1 MLKVGVI
8 GAGYLGK
15 KHLKIVEN
23 SSFFDLIGFY
33 DENDNTKE
41 NLSKNSNYVSFDQ
54 IDSLIDAT
62 DIIIIVT
69 PTLSHFDL
77 AKKVIKAKKHVFIEK
92 PICST
97 VEQAYQLIDLEEKN
111 KVFGQ
116 VGHIERFNPA
126 FEAIKSSIGSPQF
139 IEAQRFAE
147 FNPRGTD
154 VSVVL
159 DLMIHDI
166 DIVLSVVKSEI
177 EKIDASGFSVISET
191 PDICNARIKFKNGC
205 VANLTANRVSLKKI
219 RKTRFFLNNSYVEIN
234 YLTQNAEIVK
244 VKDIPKVKDDLSILV
259 TNAEGKRK
267 KIVIENPIITKYNS
281 IKKELEDFYHC
292 ILENKKPK
300 VSLLD
305 GARALE
311 VAKKIMECI

>member
-15 KHLKIVEN
+15 KHLKILE
-23 SSFFDLIGFY
+23 SSPFFDLIGFY
-33 DENDNTKE
+33 DKNENIRE

-54 IDSLIDAT
+54 IDSLINAIDTVIIAT
-62 DIIIIVT
+62 
-69 PTLSHFDL
+69 PALSHFEL
-77 AKKVIKAKKHVFIEK
+77 AKKVLNAKKHVFIEK

-97 VEQAYQLIDLEEKN
+97 VEQAYQLTNLEDEN

-126 FEAIKSSIGSPQF
+126 FEAIKSSIDSPQF
-139 IEAQRFAE
+139 IEAHRFAE

-166 DIVLSVVKSEI
+166 DIVLSVVKSKI
-177 EKIDASGFSVISET
+177 KKIDASGFSVISET
-191 PDICNARIKFKNGC
+191 PDICNARIIFENGC
-205 VANLTANRVSLKKI
+205 IANLTANRVSLKKI
-219 RKTRFFLNNSYVEIN
+219 RKTRFFFKNRYIEID
-234 YLTQNAEIVK
+234 YLTQNIEVVK
-244 VKDIPKVKDDLSILV
+244 VKDIPKVKDDISILV

-267 KIVIENPIITKYNS
+267 KIVIENPIITKHNS
-281 IKKELEDFYHC
+281 IQKELEDFYHC
-292 ILENKKPK
+292 ILEDRKPR
-300 VSLLD
+300 VSLND

-311 VAKKIMECI
+311 VAEKIMESI

>member
-15 KHLKIVEN
+15 KHLKILEN

-33 DENDNTKE
+33 DKNENIRE

-62 DIIIIVT
+62 DTIIIAT
-69 PTLSHFDL
+69 PTLSHFEL
-77 AKKVIKAKKHVFIEK
+77 AKKVLNAKKHVFIEK

-97 VEQAYQLIDLEEKN
+97 VEQAYQLTNLEDEN

-116 VGHIERFNPA
+116 VGHVERFNPA
-126 FEAIKSSIGSPQF
+126 FEAIKSSIDSPQF
-139 IEAQRFAE
+139 IEAHRFAE

-177 EKIDASGFSVISET
+177 KKIDASGFSVISET
-191 PDICNARIKFKNGC
+191 PDICNARIIFENGC

-219 RKTRFFLNNSYVEIN
+219 RKTRFFFKNRYVEID
-234 YLTQNAEIVK
+234 YLTQNIEIVK
-244 VKDIPKVKDDLSILV
+244 VKEIPKVKDDMSIFV

-267 KIVIENPIITKYNS
+267 KIVIENPIITKHNS
-281 IKKELEDFYHC
+281 IQKELEDFYHC
-292 ILENKKPK
+292 ILENRKPR
-300 VSLLD
+300 VSLHD

-311 VAKKIMECI
+311 VAKKIMESI

>member
-15 KHLKIVEN
+15 KHLKILE
-23 SSFFDLIGFY
+23 SSPFFDLIGFY
-33 DENDNTKE
+33 DKNENIRE

-62 DIIIIVT
+62 DTIIIAT
-69 PTLSHFDL
+69 PALSHFEL
-77 AKKVIKAKKHVFIEK
+77 AKKVLNAKKHVFIEK

-97 VEQAYQLIDLEEKN
+97 VEQAYQLTNLEDEN

-116 VGHIERFNPA
+116 VGHVERFNPA
-126 FEAIKSSIGSPQF
+126 FEAIKSSIDSPQF
-139 IEAQRFAE
+139 IEAHRFAE

-166 DIVLSVVKSEI
+166 DIVLSVVKSKI
-177 EKIDASGFSVISET
+177 KKIDASGFSLISET
-191 PDICNARIKFKNGC
+191 PDICNARIIFENGC
-205 VANLTANRVSLKKI
+205 IANLTANRVSLKKI
-219 RKTRFFLNNSYVEIN
+219 RKTRFFLKNRYVEID
-234 YLTQNAEIVK
+234 YLTQNIEIVK
-244 VKDIPKVKDDLSILV
+244 VKDIPKDKDDISILV

-267 KIVIENPIITKYNS
+267 KIVIENPIITKHNS
-281 IKKELEDFYHC
+281 IQKELEDFYHC
-292 ILENKKPK
+292 ILENRKPR
-300 VSLLD
+300 VSLHD

-311 VAKKIMECI
+311 VAKKIMESI

>member
-33 DENDNTKE
+33 DDNENTKE

-54 IDSLIDAT
+54 IDSLIDAA

-97 VEQAYQLIDLEEKN
+97 IEQAYQLIDLEDKN

-116 VGHIERFNPA
+116 VGHVERFNPA

-166 DIVLSVVKSEI
+166 DIVLSIVKSEI

-191 PDICNARIKFKNGC
+191 PDICNARIIFKNGC

-219 RKTRFFLNNSYVEIN
+219 RKTRFFLKNRYVEID
-234 YLTQNAEIVK
+234 YLTHNVEIVK
-244 VKDIPKVKDDLSILV
+244 VKDFPKVKDDLSIIV

-281 IKKELEDFYHC
+281 IQKELEDFYHC
-292 ILENKKPK
+292 ILENQKPK

>member
-15 KHLKIVEN
+15 KHLKILE
-23 SSFFDLIGFY
+23 SSPFFDLIGFY
-33 DENDNTKE
+33 DKNENIRE

-54 IDSLIDAT
+54 IDSLINAT
-62 DIIIIVT
+62 DTVIIAT
-69 PTLSHFDL
+69 PALSHFEL
-77 AKKVIKAKKHVFIEK
+77 AKKVLNAKKHVFIEK

-97 VEQAYQLIDLEEKN
+97 VEQAYQLTNLEDEN

-126 FEAIKSSIGSPQF
+126 FEAIKSSIDSPQF
-139 IEAQRFAE
+139 IEAHRFAE

-166 DIVLSVVKSEI
+166 DIILSVVKSKI
-177 EKIDASGFSVISET
+177 KKIDASGFSVISET
-191 PDICNARIKFKNGC
+191 PDICNARIIFENGC
-205 VANLTANRVSLKKI
+205 IANLTANRVSLKKI
-219 RKTRFFLNNSYVEIN
+219 RKTRFFLKNRYVEID
-234 YLTQNAEIVK
+234 YLTQNIEIVK
-244 VKDIPKVKDDLSILV
+244 VKDIPKDKDDISILV

-267 KIVIENPIITKYNS
+267 KIVIENPIITKHNS
-281 IKKELEDFYHC
+281 IQKELEDFYHC
-292 ILENKKPK
+292 ISENRKPR
-300 VSLLD
+300 VSLHD

-311 VAKKIMECI
+311 VAKKIMESI

>member
-33 DENDNTKE
+33 DENENTKE

-97 VEQAYQLIDLEEKN
+97 IEQAYQLIDLEDKN

-116 VGHIERFNPA
+116 VGHVERFNPA

-177 EKIDASGFSVISET
+177 EKVDASGFSVISET
-191 PDICNARIKFKNGC
+191 PDICNARIIFKNGC

-219 RKTRFFLNNSYVEIN
+219 RKTRFFLKNRYVAID
-234 YLTQNAEIVK
+234 YLTQNVEIVK

-281 IKKELEDFYHC
+281 IQKELEDFYHC
-292 ILENKKPK
+292 ILENQKPK

-305 GARALE
+305 GTRALE

>member
-33 DENDNTKE
+33 DENENTKE

-97 VEQAYQLIDLEEKN
+97 VEQAYQLIDLEDKN

-116 VGHIERFNPA
+116 VGHVERFNPA

-177 EKIDASGFSVISET
+177 EKVDASGFSVISET
-191 PDICNARIKFKNGC
+191 PDICNARIIFKNGC

-219 RKTRFFLNNSYVEIN
+219 RKTRFFLKNRYVAID
-234 YLTQNAEIVK
+234 YLTQNVEIVK
-244 VKDIPKVKDDLSILV
+244 VEDIPKVKDDLSILV

-281 IKKELEDFYHC
+281 IKKELEDFYHS
-292 ILENKKPK
+292 ILENQNPK

>member
-126 FEAIKSSIGSPQF
+126 FEAIKSSIGLPQF

-267 KIVIENPIITKYNS
+267 KIVIENPIITKHNS
-281 IKKELEDFYHC
+281 IQKELEDFYHC
-292 ILENKKPK
+292 ILENQKPK

>member
-33 DENDNTKE
+33 DENENTKE

-97 VEQAYQLIDLEEKN
+97 VEQAYQLIDLEDKN

-116 VGHIERFNPA
+116 VGHVERFNPA

-177 EKIDASGFSVISET
+177 EKVDASGFSVISET
-191 PDICNARIKFKNGC
+191 PDICNARIIFKNGC

-219 RKTRFFLNNSYVEIN
+219 RKTRFFLKNRYVAID
-234 YLTQNAEIVK
+234 YLTQNVEIVK

-292 ILENKKPK
+292 ILKNQNPK

-305 GARALE
+305 GTRALE

>member
-33 DENDNTKE
+33 DENENTKE

-97 VEQAYQLIDLEEKN
+97 VEQAYQLIDLENKN

-116 VGHIERFNPA
+116 VGHVERFNPA

-281 IKKELEDFYHC
+281 IKKELEDFYHS
-292 ILENKKPK
+292 ILENQNPK

>member
-1 MLKVGVI
+1 MLKIGVI

-33 DENDNTKE
+33 DENENIKE
-41 NLSKNSNYVSFDQ
+41 NLSKNSNYVSFDE

-62 DIIIIVT
+62 DAVIIAT
-69 PTLSHFDL
+69 PTLFHFEL
-77 AKKVIKAKKHVFIEK
+77 AKKVLNSKKHVFIEK

-97 VEQAYQLIDLEEKN
+97 VEQAYQLTNLKDEN

-116 VGHIERFNPA
+116 VGHVERFNPA
-126 FEAIKSSIGSPQF
+126 FEAIKSSIDSPQF
-139 IEAQRFAE
+139 IEAHRFAE

-166 DIVLSVVKSEI
+166 DIVLSVVKSKI
-177 EKIDASGFSVISET
+177 KKIDASGFSVISET
-191 PDICNARIKFKNGC
+191 PDICNARIIFENGC

-219 RKTRFFLNNSYVEIN
+219 RKTRFFLKNRYVEID
-234 YLTQNAEIVK
+234 YLTQNIEIVK
-244 VKDIPKVKDDLSILV
+244 VKDIPKVKDDISILV

-267 KIVIENPIITKYNS
+267 KIVIENPIITKHNS
-281 IKKELEDFYHC
+281 IQKELEDFYHC
-292 ILENKKPK
+292 ISENRKPR
-300 VSLLD
+300 VSLHD

-311 VAKKIMECI
+311 VAKKIMESI

>member
-33 DENDNTKE
+33 DENENTKE

-97 VEQAYQLIDLEEKN
+97 VEQAYQLIDLEDKN

-116 VGHIERFNPA
+116 VGHVERFNPA

-177 EKIDASGFSVISET
+177 EKVDASGFSVISET

-219 RKTRFFLNNSYVEIN
+219 RKTRFFLKNRYVAID
-234 YLTQNAEIVK
+234 YLTQNVEIVK

-267 KIVIENPIITKYNS
+267 KIVIENPIITKHNS
-281 IKKELEDFYHC
+281 IQKELEDFYHC
-292 ILENKKPK
+292 ILENQKPK

>member
-33 DENDNTKE
+33 DENENTKE

-54 IDSLIDAT
+54 IDNLIDAT

-97 VEQAYQLIDLEEKN
+97 VEQAYQLIDLEDKN

-116 VGHIERFNPA
+116 VGHVERFNPA

-177 EKIDASGFSVISET
+177 EKVDASGFSVISET
-191 PDICNARIKFKNGC
+191 PDICNARIIFKNGC

-219 RKTRFFLNNSYVEIN
+219 RKTRFFLKNRYVAID
-234 YLTQNAEIVK
+234 YLTQNVEIVK

-281 IKKELEDFYHC
+281 I
-292 ILENKKPK
+292 NK
-300 VSLLD
+300 
-305 GARALE
+305 
-311 VAKKIMECI
+311 

>member
-15 KHLKIVEN
+15 KHLKILE
-23 SSFFDLIGFY
+23 SSPFFDLIGFY
-33 DENDNTKE
+33 DKNENIRE

-54 IDSLIDAT
+54 IDSLINAT
-62 DIIIIVT
+62 DTVIIAT
-69 PTLSHFDL
+69 PALSHFEL
-77 AKKVIKAKKHVFIEK
+77 AKKVLNAKKHVFIEK

-97 VEQAYQLIDLEEKN
+97 VEQAYQLTNLEDEN

-126 FEAIKSSIGSPQF
+126 FEAIKSSIDSPQF
-139 IEAQRFAE
+139 IEAHRFAE

-191 PDICNARIKFKNGC
+191 PDICNARIIFKNGC

-219 RKTRFFLNNSYVEIN
+219 RKTRFFLKNRYVEID
-234 YLTQNAEIVK
+234 YLTQNIEIVK
-244 VKDIPKVKDDLSILV
+244 VKDIPKDKDDISILV

-267 KIVIENPIITKYNS
+267 KIVIENPIITKHNS
-281 IKKELEDFYHC
+281 IQKELEDFYHC
-292 ILENKKPK
+292 ISENRKPR
-300 VSLLD
+300 VSLHD

-311 VAKKIMECI
+311 VAKKIMESI

>member
-15 KHLKIVEN
+15 KHLKILE
-23 SSFFDLIGFY
+23 SSPFFDLIGFY
-33 DENDNTKE
+33 DKNENIRE

-54 IDSLIDAT
+54 IDSLINAT
-62 DIIIIVT
+62 DTVIIAT
-69 PTLSHFDL
+69 PALSHFEL
-77 AKKVIKAKKHVFIEK
+77 AKKVLNAKKHVFIEK

-97 VEQAYQLIDLEEKN
+97 VEQAYQLTNLEDEN

-126 FEAIKSSIGSPQF
+126 FEAIKSSIDSPQF
-139 IEAQRFAE
+139 IEAHRFAE

-166 DIVLSVVKSEI
+166 DIVLSVVKSKI
-177 EKIDASGFSVISET
+177 KKIDASGFSVISET
-191 PDICNARIKFKNGC
+191 PDICNARIIFENGC
-205 VANLTANRVSLKKI
+205 IANLTANRVSLKKI
-219 RKTRFFLNNSYVEIN
+219 RKTRFFLKNRYVEID
-234 YLTQNAEIVK
+234 YLTQNIEIVK
-244 VKDIPKVKDDLSILV
+244 VKDIPKDKDDISILV

-267 KIVIENPIITKYNS
+267 KIVIENPIITKHNS
-281 IKKELEDFYHC
+281 IQKELEDFYHC
-292 ILENKKPK
+292 ILEDRKPR
-300 VSLLD
+300 VSLND

-311 VAKKIMECI
+311 VAKKIMESI

>member
-33 DENDNTKE
+33 DENENTKE

-97 VEQAYQLIDLEEKN
+97 VEQAYQLIDLEDKN

-116 VGHIERFNPA
+116 VGHVERFNPA

-177 EKIDASGFSVISET
+177 EKVDASGFSVISET
-191 PDICNARIKFKNGC
+191 PDICNARIIFKNGC

-219 RKTRFFLNNSYVEIN
+219 RKTRFFLKNKYVEID
-234 YLTQNAEIVK
+234 YLTQNLEMVK
-244 VKDIPKVKDDLSILV
+244 VKEIPKVKDDL
-259 TNAEGKRK
+259 
-267 KIVIENPIITKYNS
+267 
-281 IKKELEDFYHC
+281 
-292 ILENKKPK
+292 
-300 VSLLD
+300 
-305 GARALE
+305 
-311 VAKKIMECI
+311 

>member
-15 KHLKIVEN
+15 KHLKILE
-23 SSFFDLIGFY
+23 SSPFFDLIGFY
-33 DENDNTKE
+33 DKNENIRE

-54 IDSLIDAT
+54 IDSLINAT
-62 DIIIIVT
+62 DTVIIAT
-69 PTLSHFDL
+69 PALSHFEL
-77 AKKVIKAKKHVFIEK
+77 AKKVLNAKKHVFIEK

-97 VEQAYQLIDLEEKN
+97 VEQAYQLTNLEDEN

-126 FEAIKSSIGSPQF
+126 FEAIKSSIDSPQF
-139 IEAQRFAE
+139 IEAHRFAE

-166 DIVLSVVKSEI
+166 DIVLSVVKSKI
-177 EKIDASGFSVISET
+177 KKIDASGFSVISET
-191 PDICNARIKFKNGC
+191 PDICNARIIFENGC
-205 VANLTANRVSLKKI
+205 IANLTANRVSLKKI
-219 RKTRFFLNNSYVEIN
+219 RKTRFFLKNRYVEID
-234 YLTQNAEIVK
+234 YLTQNIEIVK
-244 VKDIPKVKDDLSILV
+244 VKDIPKDKDDISILV

-267 KIVIENPIITKYNS
+267 KIVIENPIITKHNS
-281 IKKELEDFYHC
+281 IQKELEDFYHC
-292 ILENKKPK
+292 ISENRKPR
-300 VSLLD
+300 VSLHD

-311 VAKKIMECI
+311 VAKKIMESI

>member
-33 DENDNTKE
+33 DENENTKE

-97 VEQAYQLIDLEEKN
+97 VEQAYQLIDLEDKN

-116 VGHIERFNPA
+116 VGHVERFNPA
-126 FEAIKSSIGSPQF
+126 FEAIKYSIGSPQF

-292 ILENKKPK
+292 IFKNKKPK

>member
-15 KHLKIVEN
+15 KHLKILE
-23 SSFFDLIGFY
+23 SSPFFDLIGFY
-33 DENDNTKE
+33 DKNENIRE

-54 IDSLIDAT
+54 IDSLINAT
-62 DIIIIVT
+62 DTVIIAT
-69 PTLSHFDL
+69 PALSHFEL
-77 AKKVIKAKKHVFIEK
+77 AKKVLNAKKHVFIEK

-97 VEQAYQLIDLEEKN
+97 VEQAYQLTNLEDEN

-116 VGHIERFNPA
+116 VGHVERFNPA
-126 FEAIKSSIGSPQF
+126 FEAIKSSIDSPQF
-139 IEAQRFAE
+139 IEAHRFAE

-177 EKIDASGFSVISET
+177 KKIDASGFSVISET
-191 PDICNARIKFKNGC
+191 PDICNARIIFENGC

-219 RKTRFFLNNSYVEIN
+219 RKTRFFLKNRYVEID
-234 YLTQNAEIVK
+234 YLTQNIEIVK
-244 VKDIPKVKDDLSILV
+244 VKDIPKVKDDMSIFV

-267 KIVIENPIITKYNS
+267 KIVIENPIITKHNS
-281 IKKELEDFYHC
+281 IQKELEDFHHC
-292 ILENKKPK
+292 ILENRKPR
-300 VSLLD
+300 VSLHD

-311 VAKKIMECI
+311 VAKKIMESI

>member
-281 IKKELEDFYHC
+281 IKKELEDFYHS

>member
-15 KHLKIVEN
+15 KHLKILEN

-33 DENDNTKE
+33 DKNENIRE

-54 IDSLIDAT
+54 IDSLINAT
-62 DIIIIVT
+62 DTVIIAT
-69 PTLSHFDL
+69 PALSHFEL
-77 AKKVIKAKKHVFIEK
+77 AKKVLNAKKHVFIEK

-97 VEQAYQLIDLEEKN
+97 VEQAYQLTNLEDEN

-116 VGHIERFNPA
+116 VGHVERFNPA
-126 FEAIKSSIGSPQF
+126 FEAIKSSIDSPQF
-139 IEAQRFAE
+139 IEAHRFAE

-166 DIVLSVVKSEI
+166 DIVLSVVKSKI
-177 EKIDASGFSVISET
+177 KKIDASGFSLISET
-191 PDICNARIKFKNGC
+191 PDICNARIIFENGC
-205 VANLTANRVSLKKI
+205 IANLTANRVSLKKI
-219 RKTRFFLNNSYVEIN
+219 RKTRFFLKNRYVEID
-234 YLTQNAEIVK
+234 YLTQNIEIVK
-244 VKDIPKVKDDLSILV
+244 VKDIPKVKDDISILV

-267 KIVIENPIITKYNS
+267 KIVIENPIITKHNS
-281 IKKELEDFYHC
+281 IQEELEDFHHC
-292 ILENKKPK
+292 ILENRKPR
-300 VSLLD
+300 VSLHD

-311 VAKKIMECI
+311 VAKKIMESI

>member
-15 KHLKIVEN
+15 KHLKILEN

-33 DENDNTKE
+33 DKNENIRE

-54 IDSLIDAT
+54 IDSLIDANDT
-62 DIIIIVT
+62 IIIAT
-69 PTLSHFDL
+69 PTLSHFEL
-77 AKKVIKAKKHVFIEK
+77 AKKVLNAKKHVFIEK

-97 VEQAYQLIDLEEKN
+97 VEQAYQLTNLEDEN

-116 VGHIERFNPA
+116 VGHVERFNPA
-126 FEAIKSSIGSPQF
+126 FEAIKSSIDSPQF
-139 IEAQRFAE
+139 IEAHRFAE

-177 EKIDASGFSVISET
+177 KKIDASGFSVISET
-191 PDICNARIKFKNGC
+191 PDICNARIIFENGC

-219 RKTRFFLNNSYVEIN
+219 RKTRFFFKNRYVEID
-234 YLTQNAEIVK
+234 YLTQNIEIVK
-244 VKDIPKVKDDLSILV
+244 VKDIPKVKDDISILV

-267 KIVIENPIITKYNS
+267 KIVIENPIITKHNS
-281 IKKELEDFYHC
+281 TQEELEDFHHC
-292 ILENKKPK
+292 ILENRKPR
-300 VSLLD
+300 VSLHD

-311 VAKKIMECI
+311 VAKKIMESI

>member
-15 KHLKIVEN
+15 KHLKILE
-23 SSFFDLIGFY
+23 SSPFFDLIGFY
-33 DENDNTKE
+33 DKNENIRE
-41 NLSKNSNYVSFDQ
+41 SLSKNSNYVSFDQ
-54 IDSLIDAT
+54 IDSLINAT
-62 DIIIIVT
+62 DTVIIAT
-69 PTLSHFDL
+69 PALSHFEL
-77 AKKVIKAKKHVFIEK
+77 AKKVLNAKKHVFIEK

-97 VEQAYQLIDLEEKN
+97 VEQAYQLTNLEDEN

-126 FEAIKSSIGSPQF
+126 FEAIKSSIDSPQF
-139 IEAQRFAE
+139 IEAHRFAE

-166 DIVLSVVKSEI
+166 DIVLSVVKSKI
-177 EKIDASGFSVISET
+177 KKIDASGFSVISET
-191 PDICNARIKFKNGC
+191 PDICNARIIFENGC
-205 VANLTANRVSLKKI
+205 IANLTANRVSLKKI
-219 RKTRFFLNNSYVEIN
+219 RKTRFFLKNRYVEID
-234 YLTQNAEIVK
+234 YLTQNIEIVK
-244 VKDIPKVKDDLSILV
+244 VKDIPKDKDDISILV

-267 KIVIENPIITKYNS
+267 KIVIENPIITKHNS
-281 IKKELEDFYHC
+281 IQKELEDFYHC
-292 ILENKKPK
+292 ISENRKPR
-300 VSLLD
+300 VSLHD

-311 VAKKIMECI
+311 VAKKIMESI

>member
-1 MLKVGVI
+1 VLKVGVI

-15 KHLKIVEN
+15 KHLKILEN

-33 DENDNTKE
+33 DKNENIRE

-54 IDSLIDAT
+54 IDSLIDANDT
-62 DIIIIVT
+62 IIIAT
-69 PTLSHFDL
+69 PTLSHFEL
-77 AKKVIKAKKHVFIEK
+77 AKKVLNAKKHVFIEK

-97 VEQAYQLIDLEEKN
+97 VEQAYQLTNLEDEN

-116 VGHIERFNPA
+116 VGHVERFNPA
-126 FEAIKSSIGSPQF
+126 FEAIKSSIDSPQF
-139 IEAQRFAE
+139 IEAHRFAE

-177 EKIDASGFSVISET
+177 KKIDASGFSVISET
-191 PDICNARIKFKNGC
+191 PDICNARIIFENGC

-219 RKTRFFLNNSYVEIN
+219 RKTRFFFKNRYVEID
-234 YLTQNAEIVK
+234 YLTQNIEIVK
-244 VKDIPKVKDDLSILV
+244 VKDIPKVKDDISILV

-267 KIVIENPIITKYNS
+267 KIVIENPIITKHNS
-281 IKKELEDFYHC
+281 IQKELEDFYHC
-292 ILENKKPK
+292 ILENRKPR
-300 VSLLD
+300 VSLHD

-311 VAKKIMECI
+311 VAKKIMESI

>member
-191 PDICNARIKFKNGC
+191 PDICNARIIFKNGC

-219 RKTRFFLNNSYVEIN
+219 RKTRFFLKNRYVAID
-234 YLTQNAEIVK
+234 YLTQNVEIVK

>member
-33 DENDNTKE
+33 DENKNTKE

-97 VEQAYQLIDLEEKN
+97 VEQAYQLIDLEDKN

-116 VGHIERFNPA
+116 VGHVERFNPA
-126 FEAIKSSIGSPQF
+126 FEAIKSSVVSPQF
-139 IEAQRFAE
+139 IEALRFAE

-191 PDICNARIKFKNGC
+191 TDICNARIVFKNGC
-205 VANLTANRVSLKKI
+205 VANLTANRISLKKI
-219 RKTRFFLNNSYVEIN
+219 RKTRFFLKNRYVEID
-234 YLTQNAEIVK
+234 YLTQNVEIVK
-244 VKDIPKVKDDLSILV
+244 VKDIPKVKDDLSIFV
-259 TNAEGKRK
+259 TNAEGKQK
-267 KIVIENPIITKYNS
+267 KIVIENPIITKHNS
-281 IKKELEDFYHC
+281 IQKELENFYHC
-292 ILENKKPK
+292 ILENQKPR

>member
-33 DENDNTKE
+33 DENENTKE

-281 IKKELEDFYHC
+281 IKKELEDFYHS
-292 ILENKKPK
+292 ILENQNPK

>member
-1 MLKVGVI
+1 VLKVGVI

-33 DENDNTKE
+33 DENENTKE

-97 VEQAYQLIDLEEKN
+97 VEQAYQLIDLEDKN

-116 VGHIERFNPA
+116 VGHVERFNPA

-177 EKIDASGFSVISET
+177 EKVDASGFSVISET
-191 PDICNARIKFKNGC
+191 PDICNARIIFKNGC

-219 RKTRFFLNNSYVEIN
+219 RKTRFFLKNRYVAID
-234 YLTQNAEIVK
+234 YLTQNVEIVK

-281 IKKELEDFYHC
+281 IKKELEDFYHS
-292 ILENKKPK
+292 ILENQKPK

>member
-69 PTLSHFDL
+69 PTLSHFDI

>member
-15 KHLKIVEN
+15 KYLKIVDN

-33 DENDNTKE
+33 DKNENTKE
-41 NLSKNSNYVSFDQ
+41 NISKNSNYVAFDQ
-54 IDSLIDAT
+54 IDNLINAV
-62 DIIIIVT
+62 DIVIIVT

-77 AKKVIKAKKHVFIEK
+77 AKKVIEAKKHVFIEK

-97 VEQAYQLIDLEEKN
+97 VEKAYQLIDLADKN
-111 KVFGQ
+111 EVFGH
-116 VGHIERFNPA
+116 VAHVERFNPA
-126 FEAIKSSIGSPQF
+126 FEAIKSSIDTPKF
-139 IEAQRFAE
+139 IEANRFAE

-166 DIVLSVVKSEI
+166 DILLSVVDSEI
-177 EKIDASGFSVISET
+177 KQIAASGFSVISET
-191 PDICNARIKFKNGC
+191 PDICNARIVFKNGC

-219 RKTRFFLNNSYVEIN
+219 RKTRFFLKNKYVEID
-234 YLTQNAEIVK
+234 YLTQNLEIVK
-244 VKDIPKVKDDLSILV
+244 VKEIPKVKDDLSILV
-259 TNAEGKRK
+259 KNAEGKQK
-267 KIVIENPIITKYNS
+267 KIVIENPIIKTYNS
-281 IKKELEDFYHC
+281 IQKELEDFHNC
-292 ILENKKPK
+292 ILKNQNPR

>member
-15 KHLKIVEN
+15 KHLKILEN

-33 DENDNTKE
+33 DKNENIRE

-62 DIIIIVT
+62 DAVIIAT
-69 PTLSHFDL
+69 PTLFHFEL
-77 AKKVIKAKKHVFIEK
+77 AKKVLNAKKHVFIEK

-97 VEQAYQLIDLEEKN
+97 LEQAYQLTNLEDEN

-116 VGHIERFNPA
+116 VGHVERFNPA
-126 FEAIKSSIGSPQF
+126 FEAIKSSIDSPQF
-139 IEAQRFAE
+139 IEAHRFAE

-166 DIVLSVVKSEI
+166 DIVLSVVKSKL
-177 EKIDASGFSVISET
+177 KIDASGFSVISET
-191 PDICNARIKFKNGC
+191 PDICNARIIFENGC

-219 RKTRFFLNNSYVEIN
+219 RKSRFFLKNKYVETD
-234 YLTQNAEIVK
+234 YLTQNLEIVK
-244 VKDIPKVKDDLSILV
+244 VKDIPKINDDLSIFV
-259 TNAEGKRK
+259 KNAEGKEK
-267 KIVIENPIITKYNS
+267 KIVIENPIIKKHNS
-281 IKKELEDFYHC
+281 IQKELEDFHHC
-292 ILENKKPK
+292 ILKNQKPR
-300 VSLLD
+300 VSLHD

-311 VAKKIMECI
+311 VAKKIIE